1 MSENIKN
8 FAEYTRNAYLEYA
21 MSVVKGRSIACVQDG
36 LKPVHRRIIYAMN
49 KMGIT
54 HTGAPTKSARIT
66 GEVIGKYHPHGDTA
80 VYEAMV
86 FLTQDF
92 RHRYPLLEGQGNFGT
107 RDNAKAYA
115 AARYTE
121 TKFFKMS
128 EVLHEELNED
138 AVLFLP
144 NYDGK
149 EVEPEFLPA
158 RLPLVLLN
166 PSDGIGVGF
175 AFKTPSHNMKE
186 VGDAIIHY
194 LSNDNVQLADIMQ
207 YIKGPDFPTG
217 ATLISKEED
226 ISKIYAEGKGAF
238 RLRGKYKIENEGSK
252 NWKIVFYELPYEVS
266 VQDIVEQINN
276 RMYPEVNA
284 KKDKKGR
291 PILKDED
298 LRLKQLFQNLIAD
311 FRDESDRE
319 TPLRL
324 VITPKILKRKESE
337 LAEEIVQLLYGY
349 TNVETNFNA
358 QFVLVGL
365 DGNVRQ
371 MNLMN
376 IISEWTQFRITTVKR
391 RCEFHLRKVN
401 ARLHILGGREI
412 AYNNL
417 DQIIKIVQHAEN
429 PKKELIDSFSLSE
442 IQADDIL
449 DMKLRQLSNLELTAV
464 LKEQKQCNEK
474 KDELEAILATDKSLK
489 KQIIKEIK
497 LDVKNF
503 ADDRKTE
510 IAPAEKVDLAQLQQ
524 KTVKI
529 AEEDITLA
537 VSEKGWVKTFKGK
550 KLDVD
555 LQFKDGDNLS
565 YKFYCKNTDQLG
577 IFDKAGKIYSY
588 PLIEIPKDCVPV
600 ITLADFKD
608 RVSLVFPVSENKKYL
623 IAQNTGFGFIVSGE
637 NLITRMKAGKDM
649 VTIANDGELFQPI
662 PIEANE
668 DIKDYRLALIN
679 TENKVLVYK
688 LSEVN
693 EIAKGK
699 GITIFGGMSET
710 NKIKDLK
717 IIKDMKLSIEGKP
730 SKGRSETLVFEG
742 DNLIAMEKGRATKGS
757 LLGWKDKQS
766 EVSFKVEITV
776 QEEVTAGK

>member
-8 FAEYTRNAYLEYA
+8 FAEYTKSAYLEYA
-21 MSVVKGRSIACVQDG
+21 MSVVKGRSLICIQDG
-36 LKPVHRRIIYAMN
+36 LKPVHRRVIYAMN
-49 KMGIT
+49 KMGIN

-92 RHRYPLLEGQGNFGT
+92 RHRYPLLEGQGNFGM
-107 RDNAKAYA
+107 RDNPKAYA

-128 EVLHEELNED
+128 EILHEELNED
-138 AVLFLP
+138 AVKFLP

-158 RLPLVLLN
+158 RLPIVLLN
-166 PSDGIGVGF
+166 SSEGVGVGF
-175 AFKTPSHNMKE
+175 SSKTPSHNMKE
-186 VGDAIIHY
+186 VGDAVIHY
-194 LSNDNVQLADIMQ
+194 LSNENVQLADIMQ

-226 ISKIYAEGKGAF
+226 IVRAYTEGKGSF
-238 RLRGKYKIENEGSK
+238 RLRGKYFIENEGSK
-252 NWKIVFYELPYEVS
+252 NWKIVFTELPYEVS
-266 VQDIVEQINN
+266 VQKIVEQINN
-276 RMYPEVNA
+276 RMYPEVDA

-324 VITPKILKRKESE
+324 VITPKIMKRKESE
-337 LAEEIVQLLYGY
+337 LIEEIVQLLYGY
-349 TNVETNFNA
+349 TDVETNFNA

-371 MNLMN
+371 MSLLD
-376 IISEWTQFRITTVKR
+376 IISEWTQFRIETVKR

-401 ARLHILGGREI
+401 ARLHILAGREI

-417 DQIIKIVQHAEN
+417 DEIIKIVQHAEV
-429 PKKELIDSFSLSE
+429 PKKDLMEKFALSE

-449 DMKLRQLSNLELTAV
+449 DMKLRQLSNLELKAV
-464 LKEQKQCNEK
+464 LKEQKQCIEK

-497 LDVKNF
+497 ADVKNF

-550 KLDVD
+550 KVD
-555 LQFKDGDNLS
+555 DDISFKDGDNLS

-577 IFDKAGKIYSY
+577 VFDKTGKLYSY
-588 PLIEIPKDCVPV
+588 PLIEIPKDGVPV
-600 ITLADFKD
+600 ITLADFRD
-608 RVSLVFPVSENKKYL
+608 RISLVFPVSENKKYL

-662 PIEANE
+662 PLEANE
-668 DIKDYRLALIN
+668 DISDYRLALIN

-699 GITIFGGMSET
+699 GITILGGLSDT
-710 NKIKDLK
+710 NRIKDLK
-717 IIKDMKLSIEGKP
+717 IIKDMKLVVEGKP
-730 SKGRSETLVFEG
+730 TKGRTETLTFEG
-742 DNLIAMEKGRATKGS
+742 ESLVAIEKGRATKGS
-757 LLGWKDKQS
+757 ILGWKDKLS
-766 EVSFKVEITV
+766 EVSFKEDVIVEEIIT
-776 QEEVTAGK
+776 GK